1 MFEDWAIVSI
11 VVVSQESGAG
21 SVKMNA
27 PDYTESR
34 AQQADFH
41 RRAATIELDVI
52 ATASY
57 SPSSLSRTV
66 SWLVKFVLH

>member
-41 RRAATIELDVI
+41 TAAELDVI

-66 SWLVKFVLH
+66 SWLVNFVLH

>member
-41 RRAATIELDVI
+41 TAAIELDVI

>member
-41 RRAATIELDVI
+41 RSATIEVDVI

-66 SWLVKFVLH
+66 SWLVNFVLH